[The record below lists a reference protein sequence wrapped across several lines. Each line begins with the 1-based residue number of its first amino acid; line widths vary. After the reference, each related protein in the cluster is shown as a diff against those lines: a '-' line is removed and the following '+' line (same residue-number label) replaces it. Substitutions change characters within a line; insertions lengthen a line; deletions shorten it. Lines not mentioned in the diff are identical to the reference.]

1 MDPTEKV
8 ELIKRPPT
16 EEYDNLSR
24 NLSKDEDEVFRKI
37 KINPEFF
44 EQEKSNRVDLVNK
57 KLAFDNAGFQ
67 LAK

>member
-1 MDPTEKV
+1 MQVITLRQKT
-8 ELIKRPPT
+8 T